1 MPEPHIQWYVSSVDS
16 LPADPVIYYD
26 GAPMF
31 CCCTSM
37 PPGEFSERPTAADS
51 LPETV
56 SCSDC
61 RAAFESPGEYSF
73 LILNQLTAP
82 VIGCDDHLSE
92 FASICGYTTVAT
104 ASTVGYRPAGGIG
117 CPSCRLS
124 VHNPR
129 QPVIPVKD
137 GAVGIVAC
145 PEHQTKIIDRFQQGL
160 ETKHEL
166 TAGIGMS
173 DPAELL

>member
-1 MPEPHIQWYVSSVDS
+1 
-16 LPADPVIYYD
+16 
-26 GAPMF
+26 
-31 CCCTSM
+31 M
-37 PPGEFSERPTAADS
+37 PPDEFSERPTAADG

-61 RAAFESPGEYSF
+61 ETAFESPGEYSF
-73 LILNQLTAP
+73 LILNHLTAP

-92 FASICGYTTVAT
+92 FAAICGYTTVAT
-104 ASTVGYRPAGGIG
+104 ASAVGYRPAGGIG

-166 TAGIGMS
+166 TAGYRYVGLTGSAVASHRVASTLRYRTIA
-173 DPAELL
+173 PAL